1 MSAEPLPPPRL
12 APLKPSE
19 FHTHAV
25 PAIMAAPPEIP
36 RELLEVAA
44 WLSRVPWIWRALRD
58 ELAEQQAR
66 KVHFRLRLDLVG
78 SYGSVKDAHV
88 KLKAID
94 DLKRRLASTRWPE
107 RETVGDWSQGV
118 PLQKA
123 QALVAYWR
131 DNYDWRLTTH
141 GR

>member
-1 MSAEPLPPPRL
+1 
-12 APLKPSE
+12 
-19 FHTHAV
+19 
-25 PAIMAAPPEIP
+25 MAAPPEIP

-123 QALVAYWR
+123 QRASHVAVARALEGKRAPLGTPTAAR
-131 DNYDWRLTTH
+131 PLLQTH
-141 GR
+141 RTRARVQMEANRSRR